1 MTAMGVSGGVG
12 VVLTRQVS
20 LRLEFDLPPWHA
32 SQHSGRVRLPHRI
45 EVDSIREENRAPSI
59 SGLIAGHLRSG
70 SRVSV
75 ALLAGCTSATRSW
88 RNSGFVD
95 YLDLQ
100 ENLPEHHEVANSGS
114 NYRWLAVTGGADAAI
129 SLTKRLAV
137 VPQLR
142 VHSYLFSDH
151 TSLVFVRPRVLLR
164 CQF

>member
-1 MTAMGVSGGVG
+1 MTTIGVSGGVG
-12 VVLTRQVS
+12 VFLTRRMSV
-20 LRLEFDLPPWHA
+20 RLEFDLPPWHA
-32 SQHSGRVRLPHRI
+32 SQQSGRARLPHRI
-45 EVDSIREENRAPSI
+45 EVHSIREENRAPSF

-75 ALLAGCTSATRSW
+75 AILAGCTSATRSW
-88 RNSGFVD
+88 RDSGFVD

-100 ENLPEHHEVANSGS
+100 ENVSEHHEVANSGS
-114 NYRWLAVTGGADAAI
+114 NYRWLAVTAGADAAV
-129 SLTKRLAV
+129 SLTKQLAV

-164 CQF
+164 WQF